1 MVQLFFSFSY
11 FFFWRGGHGGG
22 GEGMEGKRRAFWEKL
37 QNVPLDIQVL
47 DY

>member
-11 FFFWRGGHGGG
+11 FFFG
-22 GEGMEGKRRAFWEKL
+22 GEGMEGKRRAFCEKL